1 MKKTIMS
8 VMSLCSLMAYSQE
21 SKEKNIDEVLI
32 YATKNVYK
40 VDSTDVVAK
49 IPLKNIENPQ
59 VYNSISKYVIKD
71 QLSTS
76 FQAVLNNATG
86 VSRLW
91 ESTGR
96 AGDGAEYYTMRGF
109 SVQPTLVNGM
119 PNVNNFVE
127 PINIESTEVLKGP
140 SGTLFGSS
148 VISYG
153 GLINVTTKKPYDHFG
168 GEIGAIIGSNKLNRY
183 TLDVNAPLGK
193 NVFARLVSAY
203 HYEDSF
209 QDAGFNKYIFVAPSL
224 KVVASDKLT
233 FLINTEFKSSEGA
246 NAPMIFLS
254 RYAPLSFNSIDIFE
268 KYYKRSFTDNS
279 LTVKTPSFSLQGQ
292 ALYKI
297 NNNWT
302 SQTVVSTSN
311 SKTDGYYQYL
321 WDSANGDEFT
331 RFISK
336 ANGSTY
342 TVDVQQNFQGDF
354 KISSIRNRMVVGLDY
369 FSADVESNGAWVANG
384 TVSLVNGTDTG
395 KLTPY
400 NTDLILSNATSSK
413 TTSSI
418 TTKSLYISDVID
430 FLPNLSVM
438 ASLRLDHYQGVAMY
452 STEEVKSQTTFSPKL
467 GIVYQPIMNKLSLFA
482 NYMNGFKNLAPG
494 SLFDSTGNVIGVQ
507 VYDPER
513 ANQWEVGAKTNLY
526 KDKISLTASYYSILV
541 SNKLMADATNPNNQ
555 VQSGEVE
562 SKGFEISLVTN
573 PIQGLSMIAGYS
585 YNDSKVTKDDASAGY
600 LGLRPEE
607 AGPQNLFNFWV
618 NYKVSTGV
626 LKGLGFGVGA
636 NYASEHKT
644 LNRSNIGTFTLP
656 SYIIFNSVISYTANK
671 YNINL
676 KFDNF
681 TNKKYFS
688 GWSTVTPQR
697 PSTVALGVDFK
708 F

>member
-1 MKKTIMS
+1 MS
-8 VMSLCSLMAYSQE
+8 VLSLCSLMAYSQE

-59 VYNSISKYVIKD
+59 VYNSILKYVIKD

-168 GEIGAIIGSNKLNRY
+168 GEIGVIIGSNKLNRY

-233 FLINTEFKSSEGA
+233 FLINIEFKSSEGA

-297 NNNWT
+297 NKNWT

-384 TVSLVNGTDTG
+384 TVSLINGTDTG
-395 KLTPY
+395 KLTTY

-413 TTSSI
+413 TTSNI

-452 STEEVKSQTTFSPKL
+452 STEEVKSQTTFSPKF

-494 SLFDSTGNVIGVQ
+494 NLFDSTGNVIGVQ

-513 ANQWEVGAKTNLY
+513 ANQWEVGVKTNLY
-526 KDKISLTASYYSILV
+526 KDKISLTTSYYHILV

-607 AGPQNLFNFWV
+607 AGPQNLFNFWA
-618 NYKVSTGV
+618 NYKISTGV

-636 NYASEHKT
+636 NYASQHKT
-644 LNRSNIGTFTLP
+644 MNRSNIGTFTLP
-656 SYIIFNSVISYTANK
+656 SYLVFNSVISYTTNK

-681 TNKKYFS
+681 TNEKYFT

>member
-1 MKKTIMS
+1 MS

-452 STEEVKSQTTFSPKL
+452 STEEVKSQTTFSPKF

-494 SLFDSTGNVIGVQ
+494 NVYDGSGNVIGVQ

-513 ANQWEVGAKTNLY
+513 ANQWEVGTKANLY
-526 KDKISLTASYYSILV
+526 KDKISLTASYYNILV

-681 TNKKYFS
+681 TNEKYFS

>member
-1 MKKTIMS
+1 MKKSMMSVLSLCTIM
-8 VMSLCSLMAYSQE
+8 AFSQE
-21 SKEKNIDEVLI
+21 TKEKNIDEVLI

-40 VDSTDVVAK
+40 VDSTDIVAK
-49 IPLKNIENPQ
+49 LPLKNIENPQ

-71 QLSTS
+71 QLSTN
-76 FQAVLNNATG
+76 FQTVLNNATG
-86 VSRLW
+86 ITRLW

-119 PNVNNFVE
+119 PNLNNSVE
-127 PINIESTEVLKGP
+127 PINIESTEILKGP

-148 VISYG
+148 VTSYG
-153 GLINVTTKKPYDHFG
+153 GLINVTTKKPYETFG
-168 GEIGAIIGSNKLNRY
+168 GEIGAIVGSNKLNRY
-183 TLDVNAPLGK
+183 TLDVNTPLAK

-209 QDAGFNKYIFVAPSL
+209 QDAGFNKYIFVAPSI
-224 KVVASDKLT
+224 KVIANDKLS
-233 FLINTEFKSSEGA
+233 FLVNTEFKSSEGA

-268 KYYKRSFTDNS
+268 KYYKKSFTDNS
-279 LTVKTPSFSLQGQ
+279 LTIKTPSFSLQAQ
-292 ALYKI
+292 ALYKF
-297 NNNWT
+297 NKNWT

-331 RFISK
+331 RYISK
-336 ANGSTY
+336 ANGNTY
-342 TVDVQQNFQGDF
+342 TVDVQQNFQGNF
-354 KISSIRNRMVVGLDY
+354 KIGSIRNRMVIGLDY
-369 FSADVESNGAWVANG
+369 FSRDIETNGAWVTNG

-400 NTDLILSNATSSK
+400 NTDLILANATSSK
-413 TTSSI
+413 TTSNI
-418 TTKSLYISDVID
+418 TTKSAYVSDVID

-438 ASLRLDHYQGVAMY
+438 ASIRLDHYQGIAMY
-452 STEEVKSQTTFSPKL
+452 STEEVKSQTTFSPKF
-467 GIVYQPIMNKLSLFA
+467 GIVYQPIMDKLSLFA
-482 NYMNGFKNLAPG
+482 NYMNGFTNLAPG
-494 SLFDSTGNVIGVQ
+494 NVSDSTGNVVGVQ

-513 ANQWEVGAKTNLY
+513 ANQWEIGTKANLY
-526 KDKISLTASYYSILV
+526 KDKISLTASYYNILV

-555 VQSGEVE
+555 VQSGEVK
-562 SKGFEISLVTN
+562 SKGFEVSLVTN

-585 YNDSKVTKDDASAGY
+585 YNDAKVTKDTANAGY

-607 AGPQNLFNFWV
+607 AGPQNLFNFWA
-618 NYKVSTGV
+618 NYKISSGV
-626 LKGLGFGVGA
+626 LKGLGLGIGA

-656 SYIIFNSVISYTANK
+656 SYLVFNSVISYTSNK
-671 YNINL
+671 YNVNL

-681 TNKKYFS
+681 TNEKYFT

-697 PSTVALGVDFK
+697 PSTVALGMDFK

>member
-1 MKKTIMS
+1 MS
-8 VMSLCSLMAYSQE
+8 VLTLCSLMAYSQE

-76 FQAVLNNATG
+76 FKAVLNNATG

-119 PNVNNFVE
+119 PNVNNFEE

-494 SLFDSTGNVIGVQ
+494 NVYDGSGNVTGVQ

-513 ANQWEVGAKTNLY
+513 ANQWEVGTKANLY
-526 KDKISLTASYYSILV
+526 KDKISLTASYYNILV

-607 AGPQNLFNFWV
+607 AGPQNLFNFWA
-618 NYKVSTGV
+618 NYKISSGS

-681 TNKKYFS
+681 TNEKYFS

>member
-1 MKKTIMS
+1 M
-8 VMSLCSLMAYSQE
+8 
-21 SKEKNIDEVLI
+21 
-32 YATKNVYK
+32 
-40 VDSTDVVAK
+40 
-49 IPLKNIENPQ
+49 
-59 VYNSISKYVIKD
+59 
-71 QLSTS
+71 STS

-168 GEIGAIIGSNKLNRY
+168 GEIGAVVGSNKLNRY

-369 FSADVESNGAWVANG
+369 FSADVESNGVWVANG

-452 STEEVKSQTTFSPKL
+452 STEEVKSQTTFSPKF

-494 SLFDSTGNVIGVQ
+494 NVYDGSGNVIGVQ

-513 ANQWEVGAKTNLY
+513 ANQWEVGTKANLY
-526 KDKISLTASYYSILV
+526 KDKISLTASYYNILV
-541 SNKLMADATNPNNQ
+541 SNKLMTDATNPNNQ

-607 AGPQNLFNFWV
+607 AGPQNLFNFWA
-618 NYKVSTGV
+618 NYKISSGS

-681 TNKKYFS
+681 TNEKYFS
-688 GWSTVTPQR
+688 GWSTVTPQK
-697 PSTVALGVDFK
+697 PSTVALGIDFK
-708 F
+708 L

>member
-8 VMSLCSLMAYSQE
+8 ILSLVGVMAYSQE
-21 SKEKNIDEVLI
+21 GKEKNIDEVLI

-40 VDSTDVVAK
+40 VDSTEVVAK
-49 IPLKNIENPQ
+49 LPLKNIENPQ

-109 SVQPTLVNGM
+109 SVQPALVNGM
-119 PNVNNFVE
+119 PNINNSTIE
-127 PINIESTEVLKGP
+127 PANIESTEIMKGP

-148 VISYG
+148 VTSYG
-153 GLINVTTKKPYDHFG
+153 GLINITTKKPYETFG
-168 GEIGAIIGSNKLNRY
+168 GEIGAVIGSNRLNRY
-183 TLDVNAPLGK
+183 TLDVNTPLGK
-193 NVFARLVSAY
+193 NVFARLVTVY
-203 HYEDSF
+203 HSEDSF
-209 QDAGFNKYIFVAPSL
+209 QDAGFNKYLFIAPSF
-224 KVVASDKLT
+224 KIVASDKLT
-233 FLINTEFKSSEGA
+233 FLINTEFRNSETA
-246 NAPMIFLS
+246 SAPMIFLS
-254 RYAPLSFNSIDIFE
+254 RYSPLSFNSIDIFK
-268 KYYKRSFTDNS
+268 KYYKTFTDNS
-279 LTVKTPSFSLQGQ
+279 LTIKTPSFSFQGQ

-297 NNNWT
+297 SKNWT
-302 SQTVVSTSN
+302 SQTIVSTSN

-331 RFISK
+331 RSISK
-336 ANGSTY
+336 ANGNTY
-342 TVDVQQNFQGDF
+342 AVDVQQNFQGDF
-354 KISSIRNRMVVGLDY
+354 KIGSFRNRMVVGLDY
-369 FSADVESNGAWVANG
+369 FSAETENTGAWGGNG

-400 NTDLILSNATSSK
+400 DTDLILSSLTASK

-418 TTKSLYISDVID
+418 TTKSAYVSDVID

-438 ASLRLDHYQGVAMY
+438 ASVRLDHYQGVAMY
-452 STEEVKSQTTFSPKL
+452 STEKVKSQTTFSPKF

-482 NYMNGFKNLAPG
+482 NYMNGFKNLTP
-494 SLFDSTGNVIGVQ
+494 GNVYDGSGNVTGVQ

-513 ANQWEVGAKTNLY
+513 ANQWEVGTKANLY
-526 KDKISLTASYYSILV
+526 KDKISITASYYNILV

-585 YNDSKVTKDDASAGY
+585 YNDAKVTKDTENAGY

-607 AGPQNLFNFWV
+607 AGPQNLVNFWA
-618 NYKVSTGV
+618 NYKISSGV

-636 NYASEHKT
+636 NYASENKT

-656 SYIIFNSVISYTANK
+656 SYTVFNAVILIHK
-671 YNINL
+671 
-676 KFDNF
+676 
-681 TNKKYFS
+681 
-688 GWSTVTPQR
+688 
-697 PSTVALGVDFK
+697 
-708 F
+708 

>member
-1 MKKTIMS
+1 MT
-8 VMSLCSLMAYSQE
+8 VLSLCSLMAYSQE

-119 PNVNNFVE
+119 PNVNNFEE

-452 STEEVKSQTTFSPKL
+452 STEEVKSQTTFSPKF

-494 SLFDSTGNVIGVQ
+494 NVYDGSGNVIGVQ

-513 ANQWEVGAKTNLY
+513 ANQWEVGTKANLY
-526 KDKISLTASYYSILV
+526 KDKISLTASYYNILV
-541 SNKLMADATNPNNQ
+541 SNKLMTDATNPNNQ

-607 AGPQNLFNFWV
+607 AGPQNLFNFWA
-618 NYKVSTGV
+618 NYKISTGV

-681 TNKKYFS
+681 TNEKYFS

>member
-8 VMSLCSLMAYSQE
+8 ILSLVGVMAYSQE
-21 SKEKNIDEVLI
+21 GKEKNIDEVLI

-40 VDSTDVVAK
+40 VDSTEVVAK
-49 IPLKNIENPQ
+49 LPLKNIENPQ

-109 SVQPTLVNGM
+109 SVQPALVNGM
-119 PNVNNFVE
+119 PNINNSTIE
-127 PINIESTEVLKGP
+127 PANIESTEIMKGP

-148 VISYG
+148 VTSYG
-153 GLINVTTKKPYDHFG
+153 GLINITTKKPYETFG
-168 GEIGAIIGSNKLNRY
+168 GEIGAVIGSNRLNRY
-183 TLDVNAPLGK
+183 TLDVNTPLGK
-193 NVFARLVSAY
+193 NVFARLVTVY
-203 HYEDSF
+203 HSEDSF
-209 QDAGFNKYIFVAPSL
+209 QDAGFNKYLFIAPSF
-224 KVVASDKLT
+224 KIVASDKLT
-233 FLINTEFKSSEGA
+233 FLINTEFRNSETA
-246 NAPMIFLS
+246 SAPMIFLS
-254 RYAPLSFNSIDIFE
+254 RYSPLSFNSIDIFK
-268 KYYKRSFTDNS
+268 KYNKSFTDNS
-279 LTVKTPSFSLQGQ
+279 LTIKTPSFSFQGQ

-297 NNNWT
+297 SKNWT
-302 SQTVVSTSN
+302 SQTIVSTSN

-331 RFISK
+331 RSISK
-336 ANGSTY
+336 ANGNTY
-342 TVDVQQNFQGDF
+342 AVDVQQNFQGDF
-354 KISSIRNRMVVGLDY
+354 KIGSFRNRMVVGLDY
-369 FSADVESNGAWVANG
+369 FSAETENTGAWGGNG

-400 NTDLILSNATSSK
+400 DTDLILSSLTASK

-418 TTKSLYISDVID
+418 TTKSAYVSDVID

-438 ASLRLDHYQGVAMY
+438 ASVRLDHYQGVAMY
-452 STEEVKSQTTFSPKL
+452 STEKVKSQTTFSPKF

-482 NYMNGFKNLAPG
+482 NYMNGFKNLTP
-494 SLFDSTGNVIGVQ
+494 GNVYDGSGNVTGVQ

-513 ANQWEVGAKTNLY
+513 ANQWEVGTKANLY
-526 KDKISLTASYYSILV
+526 KDKISITASYYNILV

-585 YNDSKVTKDDASAGY
+585 YNDAKVTKDTENAGY

-607 AGPQNLFNFWV
+607 AGPQNLVNFWA
-618 NYKVSTGV
+618 NYKISSGV

-636 NYASEHKT
+636 NYASENKT

-656 SYIIFNSVISYTANK
+656 SYTVFNAVILYHK
-671 YNINL
+671 
-676 KFDNF
+676 
-681 TNKKYFS
+681 
-688 GWSTVTPQR
+688 
-697 PSTVALGVDFK
+697 
-708 F
+708 

>member
-1 MKKTIMS
+1 MS
-8 VMSLCSLMAYSQE
+8 VLSLCSLMAYSQE

-49 IPLKNIENPQ
+49 LPLKNIENPQ

-168 GEIGAIIGSNKLNRY
+168 GEIGAIVGSNKLNRY

-193 NVFARLVSAY
+193 NAFARLVSAY

-297 NNNWT
+297 NKNWT

-336 ANGSTY
+336 VNGSTY

-400 NTDLILSNATSSK
+400 NTDLILSNATSSE
-413 TTSSI
+413 TTSNI

-452 STEEVKSQTTFSPKL
+452 STEEVKSQTTFSPKF

-494 SLFDSTGNVIGVQ
+494 NLFDSTGNVIGVQ

-513 ANQWEVGAKTNLY
+513 ANQWEVGTKTNLY
-526 KDKISLTASYYSILV
+526 KDKISLTTSYYHILV
-541 SNKLMADATNPNNQ
+541 SNKLMADVTNPNNQ

-607 AGPQNLFNFWV
+607 AGPQNLFNFWA
-618 NYKVSTGV
+618 NYKISTGV

-636 NYASEHKT
+636 NYASQHKT
-644 LNRSNIGTFTLP
+644 MNRSNIGTFTLP
-656 SYIIFNSVISYTANK
+656 SYLVFNSVISYTANK

-681 TNKKYFS
+681 TNEKYFT

>member
-1 MKKTIMS
+1 MS
-8 VMSLCSLMAYSQE
+8 ILSLVGVMAYSQE
-21 SKEKNIDEVLI
+21 GKEKNIDEVLI

-40 VDSTDVVAK
+40 VDSTEVVAK
-49 IPLKNIENPQ
+49 LPLKNIENPQ

-109 SVQPTLVNGM
+109 SVQPALVNGM
-119 PNVNNFVE
+119 PNINNSTIE
-127 PINIESTEVLKGP
+127 PANIESTEIMKGP

-148 VISYG
+148 VTSYG
-153 GLINVTTKKPYDHFG
+153 GLINITTKKPYETFG
-168 GEIGAIIGSNKLNRY
+168 GEIGTVIGSNRLNRY
-183 TLDVNAPLGK
+183 TLDVNTPLGK
-193 NVFARLVSAY
+193 NVFARLVTVFHS
-203 HYEDSF
+203 EDSF
-209 QDAGFNKYIFVAPSL
+209 QDAGFNKYLFIAPSF
-224 KVVASDKLT
+224 KIVASDKLT
-233 FLINTEFKSSEGA
+233 FLINTEFRNSETA
-246 NAPMIFLS
+246 SAPMIFLS
-254 RYAPLSFNSIDIFE
+254 RYSPLSFNSIDIFK
-268 KYYKRSFTDNS
+268 KYYNKSFTDNS
-279 LTVKTPSFSLQGQ
+279 LTIKTPSFSFQGQ

-297 NNNWT
+297 SKNWT
-302 SQTVVSTSN
+302 SQTIVSTSN

-331 RFISK
+331 RSISK
-336 ANGSTY
+336 ANGNTY
-342 TVDVQQNFQGDF
+342 AVDVQQNFQGDF
-354 KISSIRNRMVVGLDY
+354 KIGSFRNRMVVGLDY
-369 FSADVESNGAWVANG
+369 FSAETENTGAWGSNG

-400 NTDLILSNATSSK
+400 DTDLILSSLNADK

-418 TTKSLYISDVID
+418 TTKSAYVSDVID

-438 ASLRLDHYQGVAMY
+438 ASVRLDHYQGVAMY
-452 STEEVKSQTTFSPKL
+452 STEKVKSQTTFSPKF

-482 NYMNGFKNLAPG
+482 NYMNGFKNLTP
-494 SLFDSTGNVIGVQ
+494 GNVYDGSGNVTGVQ

-513 ANQWEVGAKTNLY
+513 ANQWEVGTKANLY
-526 KDKISLTASYYSILV
+526 KDKVSVTASYYNILV

-585 YNDSKVTKDDASAGY
+585 YNDAKVTRDSENAGY

-607 AGPQNLFNFWV
+607 AGPQNLVNFWA
-618 NYKVSTGV
+618 NYKISSGL

-636 NYASEHKT
+636 NYASENKT

-656 SYIIFNSVISYTANK
+656 SYTVFNAVISYTTNK
-671 YNINL
+671 YNLNL

-681 TNKKYFS
+681 TNEKYFT
-688 GWSTVTPQR
+688 GWSTVTPQK

>member
-1 MKKTIMS
+1 MS
-8 VMSLCSLMAYSQE
+8 VLSLCSLMAYSQE

-452 STEEVKSQTTFSPKL
+452 STEEVKSQTTFSPKF

-494 SLFDSTGNVIGVQ
+494 NVYDGSGNVIGVQ

-513 ANQWEVGAKTNLY
+513 ANQWEVGTKANLD
-526 KDKISLTASYYSILV
+526 KDKISLTASYYNILV
-541 SNKLMADATNPNNQ
+541 SNKLMTDATNPNNQ

-607 AGPQNLFNFWV
+607 AGPQNLFNFWA
-618 NYKVSTGV
+618 NYKISTGA

-656 SYIIFNSVISYTANK
+656 SYTVFNAVISYTTNK
-671 YNINL
+671 YNLNL

-681 TNKKYFS
+681 TNEKYFS